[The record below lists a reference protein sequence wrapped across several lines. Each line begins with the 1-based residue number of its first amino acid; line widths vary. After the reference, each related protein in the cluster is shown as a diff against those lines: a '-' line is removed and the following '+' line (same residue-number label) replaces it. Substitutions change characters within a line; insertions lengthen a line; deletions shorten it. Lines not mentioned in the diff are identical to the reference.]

1 MSEPHVKMSK
11 LNTFRAGVGIGLLGS
26 LTSQMFSS
34 LFNTSLGYSPLGIK
48 NFFKVGISSG
58 LSTIA
63 ITALYDEAMAYKG
76 DKKKKPDD
84 G

>member
-11 LNTFRAGVGIGLLGS
+11 LNTFGAGVGIGLLGS
-26 LTSQMFSS
+26 LTSQLFHS

-58 LSTIA
+58 LSTLA
-63 ITALYDEAMAYKG
+63 ITAAYDEMQVWR
-76 DKKKKPDD
+76 KKPDTPS
-84 G
+84 